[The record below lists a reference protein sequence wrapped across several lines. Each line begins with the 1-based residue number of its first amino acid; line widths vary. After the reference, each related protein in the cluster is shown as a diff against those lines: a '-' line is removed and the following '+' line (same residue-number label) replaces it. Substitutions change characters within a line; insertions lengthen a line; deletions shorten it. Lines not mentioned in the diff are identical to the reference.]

1 MGTPSLEALQ
11 LVVAAC
17 RRAGVEV
24 ALGGSGLLYSLG
36 LGDSVRD
43 WDLTTDAPREAV
55 EQALARFDW
64 HEAPFGD
71 GPFRSA
77 YRLSVQVGGAEIDLM
92 GQFAIEAVHL
102 PTIVTG
108 EWQGVPVGSP
118 EVWAV
123 AYRLMERTPKADL
136 LDRYLREQGARTFAV
151 ELLLREE
158 LNPNIRGQIASWPLV
173 MS

>member
-1 MGTPSLEALQ
+1 MSTPSLEALQ

-17 RRAGVEV
+17 RQAGVEV
-24 ALGGSGLLYSLG
+24 ALGGSGLLCSLE

-43 WDLTTDAPREAV
+43 WDLTTDAPRDKV
-55 EQALARFDW
+55 EEALAGLDW
-64 HEAPFGD
+64 REATHGD

-92 GQFAIEAVHL
+92 GRFAIGAVHL

-108 EWQGVPVGSP
+108 QWQGVPVGSP

-123 AYRLMERTPKADL
+123 AYRLMERTPKADA
-136 LDRYLREQGARTFAV
+136 LDRYLREHGARTIV
-151 ELLLREE
+151 VDRLRQEA
-158 LNPNIRGQIASWPLV
+158 LNPNIRGQIALWPPL